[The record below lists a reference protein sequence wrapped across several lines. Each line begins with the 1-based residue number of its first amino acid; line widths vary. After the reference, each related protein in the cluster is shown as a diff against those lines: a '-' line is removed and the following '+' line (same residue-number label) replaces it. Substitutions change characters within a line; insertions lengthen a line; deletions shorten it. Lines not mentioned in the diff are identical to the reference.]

1 VRKLELTAVRAFL
14 KLGRRQRMMAAAH
27 VPLGRRSFSLGD
39 SHCGTFE
46 INKNCD
52 DLRLISRENPT
63 GGGRIVANRRPYSG
77 WSRCCKGGHR
87 MQGRGGEATMTPIPI
102 TLLTGGALVAVNF
115 WLGARI
121 SAYRR
126 DFKVSVGDG
135 GIENAPFVLILLA
148 SLELSGAYRWG
159 LVALSVI
166 FVLARISHGIGM
178 DAPELRRWRAIG
190 MISTALALAAIAIW
204 AIVAGVGA
212 LLGR

>member
-1 VRKLELTAVRAFL
+1 
-14 KLGRRQRMMAAAH
+14 MMAAAH

-87 MQGRGGEATMTPIPI
+87 MQGRGGEATMTPIQI

-135 GIENAPFVLILLA
+135 GNESLLRRMRAQANFIENAPFFLILLA